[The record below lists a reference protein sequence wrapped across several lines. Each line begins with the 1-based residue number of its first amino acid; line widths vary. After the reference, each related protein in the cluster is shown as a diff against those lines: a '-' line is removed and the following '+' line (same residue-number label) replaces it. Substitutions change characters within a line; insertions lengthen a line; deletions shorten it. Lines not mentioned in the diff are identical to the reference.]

1 MPTGRP
7 GVFRRK
13 QKDKANRLKKKQK
26 KKRAGKKFGVNK
38 KTKRRRK

>member
-13 QKDKANRLKKKQK
+13 QKDKANRLKKKAK
-26 KKRAGKKFGVNK
+26 KKVGKKFGVNK
-38 KTKRRRK
+38 KHKRRK